1 MKTLRAVKN
10 MSLRQ
15 FFDSKHKLHHLKKSQ
30 KPIEFAELGNLPC
43 LALSMN
49 TRTPYIK
56 DIHITNAKKIY
67 TKVKT

>member
-15 FFDSKHKLHHLKKSQ
+15 FFDSKHKLHHLQ
-30 KPIEFAELGNLPC
+30 KISKANRIAELGNLPC

-49 TRTPYIK
+49 TRTSYIRHSYHQSEEN
-56 DIHITNAKKIY
+56 IH
-67 TKVKT
+67 